1 MMPGATALYAMSLM
15 ITSKGAFF
23 LTDTHVHDDPSAA
36 QIAEMALM
44 CARHV
49 RRFGIEPKIA
59 LVAHSDF
66 GSHDDRLRAEDARSA
81 GALRERAPDLEI
93 DGEMQADTALS
104 QAIRDRVLPNSRLK
118 GEANVLVM
126 PNLDSANI
134 AFQMAKSSPMPSRS
148 ARSSSASPSPRIFLC
163 LPTARGIV
171 NMTAIAVA
179 EAQSDVE
186 AGQRLAA
193 Q

>member
-1 MMPGATALYAMSLM
+1 M
-15 ITSKGAFF
+15 
-23 LTDTHVHDDPSAA
+23 TDTHVHENPSAE
-36 QIAEMALM
+36 QIAEMAVM
-44 CARHV
+44 SAAHV

-59 LVAHSDF
+59 LLAHSDF
-66 GSHDDRLRAEDARSA
+66 GSHDDRSSRKMRE
-81 GALRERAPDLEI
+81 ALALVCARAPELEI

-104 QAIRDRVLPNSRLK
+104 QATRDLVLPTSRLK

-134 AFQMAKSSPMPSRS
+134 AFQMAKVVADALPVGPILIGVAQPAHILTPSVS
-148 ARSSSASPSPRIFLC
+148 
-163 LPTARGIV
+163 ARGIV

-179 EAQSDVE
+179 EAQAEQDNVH
-186 AGQRLAA
+186 RLAA